1 MIDNTLSNTKDR
13 DNLVSYVMKLLVEVN
28 DNIILSYFNNLKSDD
43 ISTKTNDDDF
53 VTIADKKSEE
63 WISNKL
69 LGYLN
74 INKFIGEETS
84 YTNDNYIADP

>member
-28 DNIILSYFNNLKSDD
+28 DNIILSYFNNLKSDE

-53 VTIADKKSEE
+53 VTIADKKREE

-69 LGYLN
+69 
-74 INKFIGEETS
+74 
-84 YTNDNYIADP
+84 

>member
-1 MIDNTLSNTKDR
+1 
-13 DNLVSYVMKLLVEVN
+13 MKLLVEVN

-84 YTNDNYIADP
+84 YTNDNYIADPLNEPFLWIIDPLSLIHI